1 MNNQLEIRN
10 KLRTEVEITDKEICR
25 FVVNLVMPLFSFAFN
40 GEFSLKD
47 MVRVIVHACSQ
58 MISIEQA
65 AKRFKKAPKA
75 PAIRFHLRNKLDLQQ
90 IEKSANEILQ
100 QLAKTILSGKSLE
113 FAIDLTHIPYHG
125 EPKKDETEIIRSKAK
140 SGTTHF
146 HAYATLYA
154 IVLGKRFTLA
164 LKYIKKGTSNL
175 ETVSHF
181 IDVIR
186 SLDMQIKRLYMDK
199 GFCEV
204 EVINYLKQRG
214 INAIIALPLK
224 GRTVKSNLKGRSKI
238 INYIMKSP
246 TTKETA
252 TFDLAIVCKYSK
264 NKYKRKGAKYFAYA
278 LVGTILKPR
287 NVFEDYRKR
296 FGIETSYRIMNRSR
310 ARTSSRSPELR
321 LLYVAISLI
330 IQNAWV
336 YFNWSYRRERI
347 QGVRK
352 ATEVLTF
359 YDFLDSVVQGCKAFL
374 GKVTVI
380 VTNNIPKVDLVMHK
394 RNSCG

>member
-1 MNNQLEIRN
+1 
-10 KLRTEVEITDKEICR
+10 
-25 FVVNLVMPLFSFAFN
+25 MPLFSFAFN

-47 MVRVIVHACSQ
+47 MVRVVVHACSQ
-58 MISIEQA
+58 MISIDQA
-65 AKRFKKAPKA
+65 AKRFKRAPKA
-75 PAIRFHLRNKLDLQQ
+75 PAIRFHLRNKLNLQQ

-100 QLAKTILSGKSLE
+100 QLAKTILSGNSLE

-125 EPKKDETEIIRSKAK
+125 EPKKDETEIVRSKAK

-181 IDVIR
+181 IDVIQ

-238 INYIMKSP
+238 INYTMQSP
-246 TTKETA
+246 TTKQTA

-287 NVFEDYRKR
+287 NVFEDYRRR

-336 YFNWSYRRERI
+336 YFNWSYMRERK

-359 YDFLDSVVQGCKAFL
+359 YDFLDSIVQGCKALL
-374 GKVTVI
+374 GKVTII
-380 VTNNIPKVDLVMHK
+380 VTNNIPKVDLVM
-394 RNSCG
+394 RRRYSCCSGGAVIYKY

>member
-1 MNNQLEIRN
+1 
-10 KLRTEVEITDKEICR
+10 
-25 FVVNLVMPLFSFAFN
+25 MPLFSFAFN

-58 MISIEQA
+58 MISIDQA
-65 AKRFKKAPKA
+65 AKRFKRAPKA

-90 IEKSANEILQ
+90 IEKSANDILQ
-100 QLAKTILSGKSLE
+100 QLAKTILSGNNLE
-113 FAIDLTHIPYHG
+113 FAIDLTYIPYHG
-125 EPKKDETEIIRSKAK
+125 EPKKDETEIVRSKAK

-181 IDVIR
+181 IDVIQ
-186 SLDMQIKRLYMDK
+186 SLDMQIKRLYLDK

-204 EVINYLKQRG
+204 EVINYLKQRS

-238 INYIMKSP
+238 INYTMKSP
-246 TTKETA
+246 TTKETV

-287 NVFEDYRKR
+287 NVFEDNRKR
-296 FGIETSYRIMNRSR
+296 FEIETSYRIMNRSR

-336 YFNWSYRRERI
+336 YFNWSYMRERR

-352 ATEVLTF
+352 ANKEMRF
-359 YDFLDSVVQGCKAFL
+359 YDFIDSIVQGCKAYL
-374 GKVTVI
+374 GKVSCIVI
-380 VTNNIPKVDLVMHK
+380 NNTPKVDLVICGA
-394 RNSCG
+394 NSYCPG